1 MGIANSA
8 SMANVDARRAERF
21 DVHFSASLVRHD
33 GTRLPVTVHN
43 VSRYGFMAEGAAM
56 FARGDGVTLRL
67 NDGSS
72 FAATVSWARDDRT
85 GAAFIVPLVSEDLV
99 KLI

>member
-1 MGIANSA
+1 MGTLSSA
-8 SMANVDARRAERF
+8 AMANVDARRAERF
-21 DVHFSASLVRHD
+21 DVQLSASLIRLD
-33 GTRLPVTVHN
+33 GTRLAITVRN
-43 VSRYGFMAEGAAM
+43 VSRYGFMAEGAGM

-67 NDGSS
+67 NDGST

>member
-1 MGIANSA
+1 MGMRISA
-8 SMANVDARRAERF
+8 TSPNIDARRAERF
-21 DVHFSASLVRHD
+21 DVRFSASLVRLD
-33 GTRLPVTVHN
+33 GTRLSVTVLN

-67 NDGSS
+67 NDGSI
-72 FAATVSWARDDRT
+72 FPATISWARDDRM
-85 GAAFIVPLVSEDLV
+85 GAAFAVPLVSEDLV